1 MKVVRFLFTSST
13 LRGYYFDREGIR
25 QHTPGRP
32 VLRHTKET
40 PLYRHAIESD
50 RSITQEDRWM
60 MHDLGFK
67 VEILFTSKL
76 KVNARDVE
84 NALS

>member
-1 MKVVRFLFTSST
+1 
-13 LRGYYFDREGIR
+13 
-25 QHTPGRP
+25 
-32 VLRHTKET
+32 LRHTKET